1 VSRVSWRCARLR
13 HLACSL
19 RLGWNPREVHEAV
32 DVLRHVD
39 ARWEMTTKQRLA
51 CGAAILRSID
61 ARRQRTG
68 NRNELLALEQ
78 AIVDRELIE
87 LDTRELC
94 HEERELAREIALG
107 SHMCRQPRGTRE
119 RVMRRI
125 CGGQTDEP
133 NRA

>member
-1 VSRVSWRCARLR
+1 
-13 HLACSL
+13 
-19 RLGWNPREVHEAV
+19 
-32 DVLRHVD
+32 
-39 ARWEMTTKQRLA
+39 MTTKQRLA

-94 HEERELAREIALG
+94 DEERELAREIGVRKPHVPTATRDTGALY
-107 SHMCRQPRGTRE
+107 E
-119 RVMRRI
+119 KDLRRA
-125 CGGQTDEP
+125 
-133 NRA
+133 NR

>member
-1 VSRVSWRCARLR
+1 
-13 HLACSL
+13 
-19 RLGWNPREVHEAV
+19 
-32 DVLRHVD
+32 
-39 ARWEMTTKQRLA
+39 MTTKQRLA

-94 HEERELAREIALG
+94 DEERELAGDRVRKRHVPTATRDTGALY
-107 SHMCRQPRGTRE
+107 E
-119 RVMRRI
+119 KDLRR
-125 CGGQTDEP
+125 T
-133 NRA
+133 NR